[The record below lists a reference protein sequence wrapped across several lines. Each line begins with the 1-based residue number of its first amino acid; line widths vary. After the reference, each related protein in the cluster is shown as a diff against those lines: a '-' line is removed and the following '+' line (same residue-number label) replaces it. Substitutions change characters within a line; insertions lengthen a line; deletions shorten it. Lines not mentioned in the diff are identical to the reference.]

1 VKRMDKIQTTLMF
14 PKILRFHPSTSTFH
28 KIFNRAAQTDD
39 YGTVLL
45 CFSTGLVDI
54 HSNVVQDTFQNAV
67 ALERTRIVQL
77 FVSRGIDVNRTGTLL
92 GHTGTPL
99 EWACSTGSAAMVR
112 TLVNANARVS
122 QICVKYAL
130 LKRDRN
136 FIEPVMSA
144 AGGMAMI
151 SKELREALNN
161 KNQSS
166 IDNILELCPNLAD
179 EDTDAFYRRREMRWE
194 LVIEN
199 ANKRQKF
206 VDYDG
211 C

>member
-1 VKRMDKIQTTLMF
+1 
-14 PKILRFHPSTSTFH
+14 
-28 KIFNRAAQTDD
+28 
-39 YGTVLL
+39 
-45 CFSTGLVDI
+45 
-54 HSNVVQDTFQNAV
+54 
-67 ALERTRIVQL
+67 
-77 FVSRGIDVNRTGTLL
+77 
-92 GHTGTPL
+92 
-99 EWACSTGSAAMVR
+99 MVR